1 MKFDKRYTGN
11 IAFIISTINSR
22 GLKFRQNGDEFKKLL
37 SDLCREYDISESYIK
52 LIANWKENKKTK

>member
-11 IAFIISTINSR
+11 IEFIISTINSR
-22 GLKFRQNGDEFKKLL
+22 GLKFRQQNGDEFKKLL

-52 LIANWKENKKTK
+52 LIANWNKKTK